1 MTKTATPDLI
11 ALLNSGAQLVYAD
24 LYQITLVG
32 GGFLY
37 YSGADK
43 LINIP
48 WLGRTYL
55 VGPLIK
61 RGRTRLQVGVQ
72 VDSLE
77 VTMSAP
83 DMVQVNS
90 KPLMAFIAAGGL
102 DGARIELL
110 RVFMPSWQVEPVG
123 GLVMFSGRVNDV
135 SMGRYEARVSV
146 QSDLELL
153 DTQVPRNL
161 YQPGCVNTLYDG
173 ACGVNR
179 ASLTVTSAVGS
190 GITPTRSKFSTPLG
204 QAAGYFELG
213 VVAFTNGPN
222 AGVSRT
228 VKSFASGLVETIA
241 PFPFAPAVGN
251 AFTIV
256 PGCDKTVTTCNGRFG
271 NKIRFRGFPFIP
283 KPETVT

>member
-1 MTKTATPDLI
+1 MTKSATPELI
-11 ALLNSGAQLVYAD
+11 ALLNSGTQLVYAD

-37 YSGADK
+37 YTGADK
-43 LINIP
+43 LINLP

-61 RGRTRLQVGVQ
+61 RGRTRMQVGVQ
-72 VDSLE
+72 VDSLDISL
-77 VTMSAP
+77 SAP
-83 DMVQVNS
+83 DSVQVNS

-102 DGARIELL
+102 DGARIELA
-110 RVFMPSWQVEPVG
+110 RAFMPSWQVDPVG
-123 GLVMFSGRVNDV
+123 ALLMFSGRVNDV
-135 SMGRYEARVSV
+135 SMGRYEARISV

-161 YQPGCVNTLYDG
+161 YQPGCVNTLYDT

-179 ASLTVTSAVGS
+179 ASLTVTSAVSG
-190 GITPTRSKFSTPLG
+190 GITPTRSRFSAALG

-213 VVAFTNGPN
+213 VASFTTGPN
-222 AGVSRT
+222 AGVART
-228 VKSFASGLVETIA
+228 VKSFASGVVETIA
-241 PFPFAPAVGN
+241 PFPFAPQVGN
-251 AFTIV
+251 SFTIV
-256 PGCDKTVTTCNGRFG
+256 PGCDKTVATCNGRFS
-271 NKIRFRGFPFIP
+271 NKLRFRGFPFIP